1 MDLTALLASVAASV
15 ATVGGGLVVARRF
28 QKLGGGEAQARL
40 NAIRKELDDAMT
52 DKVRVLDEQFAG
64 CKKRLA
70 EVEAEL
76 KRVRAERIDLKQEI
90 GDLHD
95 ELRAMRPD
103 RRNAH
108 DRSGDVT

>member
-1 MDLTALLASVAASV
+1 MDLVALLTSVAASV
-15 ATVGGGLVVARRF
+15 LTVGGGLVVARRF
-28 QKLGGGEAQARL
+28 QKLGGGEAQDRL

-52 DKVRVLDEQFAG
+52 DKVRVLEEQFAA
-64 CKKRLA
+64 CKKRLI

-95 ELRAMRPD
+95 EIREMRPD
-103 RRNAH
+103 RRGAK
-108 DRSGDVT
+108 DRGSD